1 VLVVVGLGMSCIYF
15 MQTGD
20 CERSGLVWG
29 ECWGISQEMNVL
41 LPIFK
46 TS

>member
-1 VLVVVGLGMSCIYF
+1 MVGLGMSCIYF

-20 CERSGLVWG
+20 CERSGLVWD
-29 ECWGISQEMNVL
+29 ECWGISQGMNVL
-41 LPIFK
+41 LSIFK

>member
-1 VLVVVGLGMSCIYF
+1 MSCIYF

-20 CERSGLVWG
+20 CERSGLVWD
-29 ECWGISQEMNVL
+29 EFWGISQEMNVL
-41 LPIFK
+41 QLLLPIFK